1 MNIKLHIKI
10 IYFFTKK
17 YFMYVFPCHME
28 NIIMLVLQPPRIIN
42 LPYNVDVSEDQ
53 TDELLLHVINVTD
66 DSPSDTV
73 TCDVASVTPVTDI
86 FFSKI
91 AQGTCKYIFLTI
103 RFIRFPNFKYIET

>member
-1 MNIKLHIKI
+1 
-10 IYFFTKK
+10 
-17 YFMYVFPCHME
+17 MYVFPCHME
-28 NIIMLVLQPPRIIN
+28 NLIMLVLQPPRIIN

-86 FFSKI
+86 FFTKI
-91 AQGTCKYIFLTI
+91 AQGSCKYIILTI
-103 RFIRFPNFKYIET
+103 RFNRFPNFKYIET

>member
-1 MNIKLHIKI
+1 MDIKLYIKI

-86 FFSKI
+86 FFTKI
-91 AQGTCKYIFLTI
+91 AQGTCKYIIPTI
-103 RFIRFPNFKYIET
+103 RFN